1 MQIHAIHIDH
11 FLSFDTFAW
20 EGLDP
25 RLNVIVG
32 PNGSGKTNL
41 FHALRAVRDAL
52 SPERAQAT
60 ARWTDAGHQ
69 GTDADA
75 ITISLDIQFTTAWEQ
90 GLLCTFLAT
99 VLCDQQVIQQTIT
112 TATNRNLDSN
122 SLRRFAAWVQEQLHP
137 KDIFWLFSGRL
148 VVTHVGREGWQ
159 CQYEARP
166 GKPLV
171 RLDLTSG
178 GTLVGHAEHNP
189 QTSTQ
194 NWGTLF
200 AAWRNSLT
208 EREREQLDNGL
219 TGASPEGEFPVPN
232 LSRLPDW
239 VSSQQG
245 VALQIEDQMRIVDP
259 TTLATRRALTM
270 ATQVS
275 PGLQES
281 FGMRFI
287 FRHLLDQALVFTD
300 NVRLQPQRTFIARDL
315 LTQPL
320 DLSNGKEL
328 ARFLFCKKNR
338 NPRDRKQY
346 TAIWKLFDRMTGR
359 EFDVVLDPANS
370 GESQPRLTASF
381 QQGGSQPEQ
390 QPDISLKLVTSGRWG
405 DIPLEFSGAGIAE
418 ALFLSAVLAGSSGQ
432 VVLLDEPALN
442 LHPTMQATL
451 LDALQA
457 LAHRLEGEGS
467 QFLVNTHSPTLV
479 PPDAID
485 RVSRFTLQDGHTI
498 RQALDV
504 KQSDEDQDQN
514 QNQEVLNDLRR
525 MLRGNL
531 AARALLFSR
540 AVLLLEG
547 ETELG
552 ALPVWCPNLEHQD
565 IALYA
570 VGGKGNFVSPL
581 KLIHH
586 FAIPWAIVGDGEVL
600 WDLRQRG
607 SSHAP
612 QDHISKILATCRRP
626 LPSIP
631 GNPGD
636 STQDFMQWR
645 QTLEACGIFTLA
657 SRADEGFERAL
668 QTEIPSDRWEL
679 AEMLFGSNKVA
690 RGRFIAENCPRP
702 NKVTELIRRVM
713 RHLHKQ
719 GVDIRIPDEDGPT

>member
-1 MQIHAIHIDH
+1 MQIHAIHIINL
-11 FLSFDTFAW
+11 LSFDTFVW

-25 RLNVIVG
+25 HLNVIVG
-32 PNGSGKTNL
+32 PNGAGKTNL

-60 ARWTDAGHQ
+60 ARWADAGHQ
-69 GTDADA
+69 GTDADM
-75 ITISLDIQFTTAWEQ
+75 ITIALDIQFTTEWEQ

-99 VLCDQQVIQQTIT
+99 VLCDQQVIQQTRT
-112 TATNRNLDSN
+112 TAMNRNLDSN

-171 RLDLTSG
+171 RLDLTGG
-178 GTLVGHAEHNP
+178 GTLFGHAEHNP

-208 EREREQLDNGL
+208 EQEREQLDNGL
-219 TGASPEGEFPVPN
+219 TGTTPEGEFPVPN
-232 LSRLPDW
+232 FSRLPDW

-259 TTLATRRALTM
+259 TTLATRRALAL

-275 PGLQES
+275 PGPQES

-300 NVRLQPQRTFIARDL
+300 NVRLPPQRTFTAKDL
-315 LTQPL
+315 FTQPV
-320 DLSNGKEL
+320 DLSSGEQL
-328 ARFLFCKKNR
+328 ARFLFRKKNG
-338 NPRDRKQY
+338 NPRDRKLY
-346 TAIWKLFDRMTGR
+346 ADIGKLFVEMTRR
-359 EFDVVLDPANS
+359 EFDVVLDSANS

-381 QQGGSQPEQ
+381 QQGVSQPKQ

-432 VVLLDEPALN
+432 VILLDEPALN

-451 LDALQA
+451 LTEILTR
-457 LAHRLEGEGS
+457 AHQPEGERS
-467 QFLVNTHSPTLV
+467 QFLVNTHAPTIV

-485 RVSRFTLQDGHTI
+485 CVSRFTIQDGHTVCQSLNVGDI
-498 RQALDV
+498 DPGVLD
-504 KQSDEDQDQN
+504 
-514 QNQEVLNDLRR
+514 DLRKL
-525 MLRGNL
+525 LRGNL
-531 AARALLFSR
+531 AARAFLFSS

-552 ALPVWCPNLEHQD
+552 ALPVWYPDLVRQD

-570 VGGKGNFVSPL
+570 VGGKGEFASPL
-581 KLIHH
+581 KLIQH
-586 FAIPWAIVGDGEVL
+586 FNIPWAIVGDGEVL
-600 WDLRQRG
+600 WDLHQRG
-607 SSHAP
+607 RSHGP
-612 QDHISKILATCRRP
+612 QDHIRAILAVCNLCL
-626 LPSIP
+626 LPISGDP
-631 GNPGD
+631 GSD
-636 STQDFMQWR
+636 AQVFAQWR
-645 QTLEACGIFTLA
+645 QNLEAYGIFTLA
-657 SRADEGFERAL
+657 SSAEEGFERAI
-668 QTEIPSDRWEL
+668 QPEIPPDRWEL
-679 AEMLFGSNKVA
+679 AETLFGSNKVA
-690 RGRFIAENCPRP
+690 RGRFIAENCPCP
-702 NKVTELIRRVM
+702 NKVTELIRMVM
-713 RHLHKQ
+713 CHLHKQ
-719 GVDIRIPDEDGPT
+719 GADIRIPDEDGPT